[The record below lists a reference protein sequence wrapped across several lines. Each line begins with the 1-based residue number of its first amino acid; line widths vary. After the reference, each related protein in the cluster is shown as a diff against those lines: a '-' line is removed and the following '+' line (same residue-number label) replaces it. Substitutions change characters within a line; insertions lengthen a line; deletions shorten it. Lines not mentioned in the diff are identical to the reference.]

1 MTKMSFLSFIYK
13 QWLNHCDSD
22 NFAQKFYSTFFK
34 ILRRLILRF
43 ADPPI
48 KMQVRDKTLWMPF
61 SHFLPYY
68 VHVAPLYDTLLGRLA
83 QHIRS
88 SQGRISGIDCGA
100 NIGDTILACSPVD
113 TDRFLAIE
121 AHPDYFAY
129 LRRNLGSQNN
139 IRLLQALCCAQDGKT
154 SVHIEASRGTAQAIQ
169 TNDDEAKVNSA
180 RLDTLLQDNA
190 DFRDCNLLKIDTD
203 GHDFDVIRG
212 AKELITRA
220 KPAVFFE
227 CDVFQ
232 NTHFIEDVVE
242 TFKFFA
248 QAGYRDALIY
258 DNQGYFLCRVDP
270 KEPALF
276 AFFLFHKVTAQRYYF
291 DVLMLPERGKF
302 LDEEL
307 DYYTNLASGSN
318 YQTAARKVA
327 ELIKSGLS

>member
-1 MTKMSFLSFIYK
+1 MSFLSFIYR
-13 QWLNHCDSD
+13 QWLNNCDSD
-22 NFAQKFYSTFFK
+22 NFAKKIYSTFFK
-34 ILRRLILRF
+34 ILRGLILRF

-48 KMQVRDKTLWMPF
+48 KMPVRDKTLWMPF
-61 SHFLPYY
+61 SHYLPYY
-68 VHVAPLYDTLLGRLA
+68 VHVDPQYDTLIGRLA
-83 QHIRS
+83 QYIRS
-88 SQGRISGIDCGA
+88 SQGRITGIDCGA

-139 IRLLQALCCAQDGKT
+139 ISLLQALCGAQDGRT
-154 SVHIEASRGTAQAIQ
+154 GVHIEASRGTAQTFQ
-169 TNDDEAKVNSA
+169 TNDDETRVNSA

-190 DFRDCNLLKIDTD
+190 EFRNCNLLKIDTD

-212 AKELITRA
+212 ARELITRA

-232 NTHFIEDVVE
+232 NMNFVDDVME
-242 TFKFFA
+242 AFKLFA
-248 QAGYRDALIY
+248 QAGYQDALIY
-258 DNQGYFLCRVDP
+258 DNQGYFLCRIDP

-276 AFFLFHKVTAQRYYF
+276 EFFLFHKVTTQRYYF
-291 DVLMLPERGKF
+291 DVLMLPARGRF

-307 DYYTNLASGSN
+307 DYYASLAPGAN
-318 YQTAARKVA
+318 YLAAARKVA
-327 ELIKSGLS
+327 ELIKSCLA